1 MVRSPVGK
9 GVPVSGFVFLL
20 SIVWV
25 MNRITEGRRTG
36 IQWKLTSVL
45 EGLDFAD
52 DIALLSSRY
61 VDIKDKTSGLVDETA
76 RECLKINTKKSKVM
90 RINTRNDQGIK
101 VNDEQVDDVEEFW
114 YPVALMDK
122 EDGTA
127 KFNCSKRWRAVL
139 MYGFEAWKQ
148 TQRSWTL
155 SNTNAWNAY
164 WE

>member
-52 DIALLSSRY
+52 DIALLSSRH
-61 VDIKDKTSGLVDETA
+61 VDI
-76 RECLKINTKKSKVM
+76 
-90 RINTRNDQGIK
+90 
-101 VNDEQVDDVEEFW
+101 
-114 YPVALMDK
+114 
-122 EDGTA
+122 
-127 KFNCSKRWRAVL
+127 
-139 MYGFEAWKQ
+139 
-148 TQRSWTL
+148 
-155 SNTNAWNAY
+155 
-164 WE
+164 